1 MTLGLIRI
9 KNLRNIA
16 EMEME
21 PTPGTNL
28 IWGANGSGKTSIL
41 EAIYILGRGRSFRN
55 RENAALIRKG
65 AESLDIYGSISG
77 PEGAQLGLGIRKQ
90 KKSTEAKIGG
100 ERVRKISLLART
112 LPISILTPR
121 SHEILERGS
130 QYRRRYLDW
139 GVFHVEHSYRDVSE
153 RYHRTLQQR
162 NAALRSPGTDCS
174 VWDRELVGL
183 GKQLNQIRERYMD
196 ILIPAVL
203 DVCSRFLPDSDIGFE
218 WRRGWKRDMEL
229 ESSLKA
235 NLGADRARGYTATG
249 PHRAD
254 ISIKVEG
261 ELAEKVV
268 SRGQQKMLMAAMKI
282 AQARLTM
289 QSTGRDTV
297 MLVDDLPAELDAD
310 NRERLL
316 RELKESGLQI
326 YVTGVESELITAG
339 LVERMFHVEQGGIVE
354 VN

>member
-21 PTPGTNL
+21 PAAGTNL
-28 IWGANGSGKTSIL
+28 VWGANGTGKTSIL

-55 RENAALIRKG
+55 RENAAIIRKG
-65 AESLDIYGSISG
+65 EESLELYGSISEPDG
-77 PEGAQLGLGIRKQ
+77 ERLGIGIRKK
-90 KKSTEAKIGG
+90 KKSTEAKIDG
-100 ERVRKISLLART
+100 ERIKKISQLART

-139 GVFHVEHSYRDVSE
+139 GVFHVEHGYRDVSE

-162 NAALRSPGTDCS
+162 NAALRNRGVDSA
-174 VWDRELVGL
+174 VWDRELAEM
-183 GKQLNQIRERYMD
+183 GKQLNDIRERYLD
-196 ILIPAVL
+196 TLLPNIL
-203 DVCSRFLPDSDIGFE
+203 DVCSRFLPDAELKFE
-218 WRRGWKRDMEL
+218 WRRGWK
-229 ESSLKA
+229 A
-235 NLGADRARGYTATG
+235 GADLEKILKDARHGDETRGYTSTG

-254 ISIKVEG
+254 LAIRING
-261 ELAEKVV
+261 EVAERVV

-289 QSTGRDTV
+289 NSTGKDTV
-297 MLVDDLPAELDAD
+297 MLVDDLPAELDSN

-316 RELKESGLQI
+316 QELKESGLQI
-326 YVTGVESELITAG
+326 YVTGVEKGLFQG
-339 LVERMFHVEQGGIVE
+339 DLVERMFHVEHGRIAG